1 MGTGE
6 PWRFRFAAMLLLSL
20 VIAVAGLLAD
30 SATLVIGAML
40 IAPLMT
46 PVLAFAVALAMG
58 WPRHLARA
66 GLTVVAASA
75 GSVAVA
81 WGLTAVLRGSG
92 SEVTA
97 QILGRT
103 SPGVVDLV
111 VALAAGAAG
120 AYATAR
126 EDVSAALPG
135 VAVAVALVPPLAT
148 IGVALE
154 LGRPELARGA
164 LLLYVANLV
173 AIVAAG
179 VAVFVAS
186 GFVPTPRLAE
196 VRRRVLTG
204 GFAVAA
210 AVLAVSV
217 LLSSGVRNTVDS
229 ATTLKAVNAKVLAWL
244 GTDKSLK
251 VRHVAVDANRV
262 TVDVEGSSTPPP
274 SSALA
279 SALVGVLGQGASAQ
293 VRWSQGASKATP
305 G

>member
-6 PWRFRFAAMLLLSL
+6 PWRLRFASMLLLSL

-58 WPRHLARA
+58 WPRHLGRA
-66 GLTVVAASA
+66 GLTVVLASA
-75 GSVAVA
+75 GSVAMA

-92 SEVTA
+92 SGVTA

-148 IGVALE
+148 IGVALK

-204 GFAVAA
+204 GFAVAV

-229 ATTLKAVNAKVLAWL
+229 ATTLKAQNELSGLRTPSRIVCAARGGRSPGAPPAGSPPTGGL
-244 GTDKSLK
+244 GPMDPS
-251 VRHVAVDANRV
+251 RRARRRYRACRV
-262 TVDVEGSSTPPP
+262 GPPRRTF
-274 SSALA
+274 AL
-279 SALVGVLGQGASAQ
+279 
-293 VRWSQGASKATP
+293 
-305 G
+305 